1 MPGPVVGTERRG
13 MIKMQLLSFR
23 SPERWRCRLINKTY
37 LSKVLNDM
45 MEEA

>member
-1 MPGPVVGTERRG
+1 MPGPVAGTERRG

-23 SPERWRCRLINKTY
+23 SPERWRCRLINKMS
-37 LSKVLNDM
+37 LSKVLNDI